1 MNVFKYLDYRKII
14 IAAIT
19 ERKKTE
25 PKLTYAA
32 VAEQMRIQKGFL
44 SRVLKGKADLTSD
57 QIFKFADLFD
67 FTETAIE
74 YIFSVYEF
82 QRAGTESKRRFLHR
96 KMKLIR
102 SKHLNA
108 ADLID
113 AEKVATE
120 FASPIFEYYLDPNNL
135 LVHVL
140 LGIEKYRKSPAL
152 LESVLGIEPTKLES
166 ILSNLQKLDIIR
178 KENGRISINKMS
190 LHLPKDQF
198 MLDHYLSST
207 RVRSLM
213 QLHKSKPKD
222 KNIYSFSFTADEAA
236 FEKITVDFLEFIK
249 KVQSETATTEPTVG
263 YQINFDLFKWTK

>member
-1 MNVFKYLDYRKII
+1 
-14 IAAIT
+14 
-19 ERKKTE
+19 
-25 PKLTYAA
+25 
-32 VAEQMRIQKGFL
+32 
-44 SRVLKGKADLTSD
+44 
-57 QIFKFADLFD
+57 
-67 FTETAIE
+67 
-74 YIFSVYEF
+74 
-82 QRAGTESKRRFLHR
+82 
-96 KMKLIR
+96 MKLIR

-113 AEKVATE
+113 AEQVATE

-198 MLDHYLSST
+198 MLDHYL
-207 RVRSLM
+207 RSVA
-213 QLHKSKPKD
+213 SK
-222 KNIYSFSFTADEAA
+222 F
-236 FEKITVDFLEFIK
+236 
-249 KVQSETATTEPTVG
+249 TTEVCTSTDAL
-263 YQINFDLFKWTK
+263 N

>member
-82 QRAGTESKRRFLHR
+82 QRAGIESKRRFLHR
-96 KMKLIR
+96 KLKLIR